1 MVFEYQV
8 LVFLAVVLCIGFIY
22 NSLWRRAKEN
32 KRQYNL
38 NRIEYVIKQDMGR
51 IISDRYNV
59 NPVYLDCISF
69 QEDDYQALAMIIET
83 NNSRV
88 LYESTLIKE
97 DGTVIIRK
105 YVRDDK
111 TIVNKH

>member
-1 MVFEYQV
+1 MIFEYQV
-8 LVFLAVVLCIGFIY
+8 LVFLAVVVCIGFIY

-38 NRIEYVIKQDMGR
+38 NRIEYVIKQDMGS

-69 QEDDYQALAMIIET
+69 QEDEDQAVAMIIEK
-83 NNSRV
+83 NNSKV